1 MHHTHS
7 RPAADPVRGGTK
19 LAARGSIALEPSGP
33 AQPQT
38 RRARG
43 WLGLV
48 LVLAITAVAAALY
61 AAGPAIIP
69 VAWLAVGPLLASL
82 VLSLFIPGVG
92 TMAAGRVWEGLLI
105 LGCYILAGLL
115 CLVLV
120 GFILVPTV
128 WIWGMWDAYKAAQ
141 KWNAA
146 HGIIS

>member
-1 MHHTHS
+1 MTYPGGRAPEPWPGQPPHQPSEPRAGQLQHRGRHAV
-7 RPAADPVRGGTK
+7 RPSQPEPYGQPPADGGPPW
-19 LAARGSIALEPSGP
+19 GQEIVPDGPQHPP
-33 AQPQT
+33 AQVAPKNP
-38 RRARG
+38 
-43 WLGLV
+43 V
-48 LVLAITAVAAALY
+48 LY
-61 AAGPAIIP
+61 
-69 VAWLAVGPLLASL
+69 L